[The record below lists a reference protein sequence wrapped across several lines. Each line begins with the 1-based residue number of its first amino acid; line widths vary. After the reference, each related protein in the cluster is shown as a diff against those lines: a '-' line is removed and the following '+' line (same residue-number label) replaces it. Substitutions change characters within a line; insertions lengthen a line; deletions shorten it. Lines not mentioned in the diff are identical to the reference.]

1 MKYKISYI
9 NLFINLSG
17 GHYYQIPRVLLCL
30 HRKPYIEHAHRHRI
44 RAPVNLKTPQ
54 TWRRRV
60 RVEEK
65 TI

>member
-1 MKYKISYI
+1 MKHKFSDI
-9 NLFINLSG
+9 NLFVNLSE
-17 GHYYQIPRVLLCL
+17 IVLPRVLFCL
-30 HRKPYIEHAHRHRI
+30 HRMPYIEHAHRHRI